1 MIVLYKVKRNPGFG
15 KVFLLV
21 TFQKK
26 APVILEY
33 LRFDQ

>member
-1 MIVLYKVKRNPGFG
+1 MIILHKIERDAGFG

-26 APVILEY
+26 ASFILEN
-33 LRFDQ
+33 LRFNE